1 MSELQVAEGQVQWRP
16 AQVLKLRRACNVVR
30 VPNRTERS
38 PESVRFLALQ
48 LFVGDLIF
56 SRATTRNQEMIALL
70 RELQPQV
77 SESEQT
83 RIHNFLKTVCML
95 EKAHHNIAD
104 WR

>member
-1 MSELQVAEGQVQWRP
+1 
-16 AQVLKLRRACNVVR
+16 VR

-70 RELQPQV
+70 QELQPQV

-83 RIHNFLKTVCML
+83 RIHNFLKTVRMF
-95 EKAHHNIAD
+95 EKAHHIIAN